1 MPLPTSASVG
11 PPFRP
16 PAYRRMIILAGS
28 SEPRATAS
36 RAPIFKR
43 RMSSMSSTLASRP
56 VALVASLTLSANM
69 LGVNAFAGVFTHSR
83 IRLVASVRTMAS
95 LTAADAARSPLSPRI
110 VSDSTG
116 ATALS
121 CLVLSDPASKLL
133 SPIPSV
139 AARARS
145 AVSALAATSLGNRS
159 ASRRWPRRRRVRP
172 AACSALRSRT
182 MSSCSTLPTP
192 TSTVHRLGRV
202 LRLWI
207 GTSSMNWP
215 RNSRSLSNC
224 SMAPLSFLSRA
235 TASLG
240 SCVCP
245 SRIGRISASASTV
258 SAAVCTNR
266 AFMRSPL
273 PRRAFV
279 FYEPRFRAWRSWN
292 RCSISTRSAFVYRFR
307 PSSSCRLALAMPS
320 RIQVAIVAGETPSF
334 CAASVIE

>member
-1 MPLPTSASVG
+1 MGRALVHRIGNAVGQNQAPLRIGVDDLDGFAARAGHDIARLDRLARRHVLGRRNNADDIDLGLELGDRQHGADHGCAAAHVRFHLLHIQGRLDRDPTAVE
-11 PPFRP
+11 RD
-16 PAYRRMIILAGS
+16 ALAD
-28 SEPRATAS
+28 ERQRRATAS

-145 AVSALAATSLGNRS
+145 AVSALAATSLGSTS

-207 GTSSMNWP
+207 GTSSMNLP

-235 TASLG
+235 TA
-240 SCVCP
+240 
-245 SRIGRISASASTV
+245 
-258 SAAVCTNR
+258 
-266 AFMRSPL
+266 
-273 PRRAFV
+273 
-279 FYEPRFRAWRSWN
+279 
-292 RCSISTRSAFVYRFR
+292 
-307 PSSSCRLALAMPS
+307 
-320 RIQVAIVAGETPSF
+320 
-334 CAASVIE
+334 